1 MNNLNY
7 VTYQTFPADT
17 ANSIQ
22 TMANIK
28 YLIKEEMNVSL
39 YFPLRDKSSSDDS
52 AKLKKFY
59 SIKEDFTVIGS
70 KHNLPF
76 GKINIFNR
84 VLFLYSHLV
93 WSYSITNKLTNEI
106 PSSESFLTRSDWVFF
121 FLSRKNRKVTFECH
135 QYTRIRKF
143 LISKSLKKETSKII
157 FLNKNLKEDY
167 EKKYKLKN
175 NYTILHNGVDLEY
188 YPLAKKEKNY
198 EIVFIGKLKRFG
210 QSRNIEFLLEGLTFL
225 DKRYTLKIVGADE
238 SEMVELNEQSKNLG
252 LESRVTIL
260 GRVGYSDVAK
270 QLSSSSIGILINSSI
285 NKHSTSYTSPL
296 KYFEYLA
303 ARLKII
309 AVDFPSHRDLPFS
322 DKIAFFQD
330 GDIESL
336 VAAINDVDYLDN
348 LDLDIFSYISLETR
362 AKKIIEFLSC

>member
-28 YLIKEEMNVSL
+28 YLIKEGTSVSL
-39 YFPLRDKSSSDDS
+39 YFPLRDETSTADT
-52 AKLKKFY
+52 AKLKEFY
-59 SIKEDFTVIGS
+59 SIKEDLKIIGI

-93 WSYSITNKLTNEI
+93 WSYSITKKLIKEI
-106 PSSESFLTRSDWVFF
+106 PNSESFLTRSDWVFF
-121 FLSRKNRKVTFECH
+121 LLSRKNRKVTFECH

-143 LISKSLKKETSKII
+143 LIKESLKKETSKII

-188 YPLAKKEKNY
+188 YPVAKKEKNY

-210 QSRNIEFLLEGLTFL
+210 ESRNIDFLLKGLTFL
-225 DKRYTLKIVGADE
+225 DTKYTLKIVGADK
-238 SEMVELNEQSKNLG
+238 SEIVDLNEQSKNLG
-252 LESRVTIL
+252 LESRVTFL
-260 GRVGYSDVAK
+260 RRVGYSDVAK
-270 QLSSSSIGILINSSI
+270 QLSSSSIGVLINSSI
-285 NKHSTSYTSPL
+285 NKHSISYTSPL

-303 ARLKII
+303 ARLKVI

-322 DKIAFFQD
+322 DKITFFQD
-330 GDIESL
+330 GNIESL
-336 VAAINDVDYLDN
+336 VSAINELDYLDN
-348 LDLDIFSYISLETR
+348 LDTNVLSSISLETR
-362 AKKIIEFLSC
+362 DKKIIDFLSY

>member
-1 MNNLNY
+1 MNNLSY

-28 YLIKEEMNVSL
+28 YLIKEGTNVSL
-39 YFPLRDKSSSDDS
+39 YFPLRDKTSTADS
-52 AKLKKFY
+52 RKLKDFY
-59 SIKEDFTVIGS
+59 SIKEDFKIIGI

-93 WSYSITNKLTNEI
+93 WAYSITKKLNKEI
-106 PSSESFLTRSDWVFF
+106 PRSEYFLTRSDLVFF
-121 FLSRKNRKVTFECH
+121 LLSRKNRKVTFECH

-143 LISKSLKKETSKII
+143 LISKSLKNDTSKII
-157 FLNKNLKEDY
+157 FLNRNLKEDY

-188 YPLAKKEKNY
+188 YPLVNKEKSY

-210 QSRNIEFLLEGLTFL
+210 ESRNIDFLLKGLTYL
-225 DKRYTLKIVGADE
+225 DPKYTLKIVGANE
-238 SEMVELNEQSKNLG
+238 SEMMDLKEQTKNLG

-260 GRVGYSDVAK
+260 GRVGYSDVAR

-303 ARLKII
+303 ARLKVT

-322 DKIAFFQD
+322 DNITFFQD
-330 GDIESL
+330 GNIESL
-336 VAAINDVDYLDN
+336 VAAINKIDYYDN
-348 LDLDIFSYISLETR
+348 LDKDIFPYISLETR
-362 AKKIIEFLSC
+362 AKKIIDFLTY